1 MTALKAADLN
11 NSFVIVN
18 ILCIG
23 VLDMSFQLSE
33 QPRYGVW
40 KVRVKAFVSLKFI
53 MTEYTFNFNKYW

>member
-1 MTALKAADLN
+1 MTALRGADLN
-11 NSFVIVN
+11 DDIVIVD
-18 ILCIG
+18 ILHIG

-53 MTEYTFNFNKYW
+53 MTEYTSNSNI